1 MRCTWSSANHANAIQ
16 TVIPTTFK
24 GPLEGNYLKHD
35 EVDAGSTVWS
45 PCGEQGMLN
54 IKSEVRIVPM
64 TAKGLNLLTVDTVDA
79 KFSQKYYVQWQKC
92 EGKNGGGGGGVSIG
106 RPGLDL
112 GRA

>member
-79 KFSQKYYVQWQKC
+79 KYYVQWQKC